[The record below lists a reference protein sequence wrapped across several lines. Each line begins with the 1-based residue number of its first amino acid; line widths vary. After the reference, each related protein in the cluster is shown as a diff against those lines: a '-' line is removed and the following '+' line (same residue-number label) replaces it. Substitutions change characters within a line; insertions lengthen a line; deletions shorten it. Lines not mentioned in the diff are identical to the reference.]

1 MKQPIIECIPN
12 FSEGR
17 RVEVVEEIENAI
29 RSVRG
34 VYILDR
40 HIDSDHNRS
49 VITFAG
55 SPSEVA
61 DAAFEAIKTAAGKI
75 NLDQQKG

>member
-1 MKQPIIECIPN
+1 MKQPIVECIPN

-40 HIDSDHNRS
+40 HRLRS
-49 VITFAG
+49 QPLCDNVRWFPFRSG
-55 SPSEVA
+55 
-61 DAAFEAIKTAAGKI
+61 
-75 NLDQQKG
+75 